1 MTTIM
6 NDSRIVSIPQIREFI
21 KVAKGI
27 TFRGSTKKEKY
38 KWMEEVLNKFRY
50 FSLKKKDKT
59 IVKSYIIKMTGYSD
73 SQVTRLIAKKK
84 RVGKIMA
91 CLTKRS
97 KFSRVYTTEDV
108 ALLIETDNAHSKLS
122 GPATRRVFQR
132 ECEMFGRKE
141 YEKLRNISVSHIYN
155 LRDTRQYKSNTLFF
169 EKTKPSVT
177 PIGERRKP
185 EPKGRPGFIR
195 VDTVHQGDRD
205 KEKGVYHI
213 NLVDEATQWE
223 LVFAVEKISEKYL
236 ETVLEKAL
244 LAFPFGIINFHSD
257 NGSEFINGVVAKLLN
272 KLLIVQTKSR
282 ARRCNDNAL
291 VESKNGSIVRKHMGR
306 NFISQK
312 NAPLVNEFY
321 ETHLNIYLNFHRPCG
336 FASLEKDKLGKIRKV
351 YKLKDYATPYEKLRS
366 LSDAK
371 KYLKNKITFKALDA
385 LAKKESDTEFA
396 AKMQKAKVELF
407 NKFYLEKLQFPTIYS
422 YAVSGS

>member
-1 MTTIM
+1 M

-27 TFRGSTKKEKY
+27 TFRGSTRKEKY
-38 KWMEEVLNKFRY
+38 RWTEDVLNKFRY
-50 FSLKKKDKT
+50 FSLKKRDKT
-59 IVKSYIIKMTGYSD
+59 IVKSYIMKMTGYSD
-73 SQVTRLIAKKK
+73 PQVTRLIAKKK
-84 RVGKIMA
+84 KIGKIMA
-91 CLTKRS
+91 CLTKRN
-97 KFSRVYTTEDV
+97 KFFRIYTTDDV
-108 ALLIETDNAHSKLS
+108 ALLIETDNAHSRLS
-122 GPATRRVFQR
+122 GPATRHVFQR
-132 ECEMFGRKE
+132 EYEMFGRKE
-141 YEKLRNISVSHIYN
+141 YKKLKNISVSHIYN

-244 LAFPFGIINFHSD
+244 LAFPFEIINFHSD
-257 NGSEFINGVVAKLLN
+257 NGSEFINKIVAKLLN

-291 VESKNGSIVRKHMGR
+291 VEGKNGSVVRKHMGR
-306 NFISQK
+306 SFISQK
-312 NAPLVNEFY
+312 HAPLVNEFY
-321 ETHLNIYLNFHRPCG
+321 ETYLNFYLNFHRPCG
-336 FASLEKDKLGKIRKV
+336 FASLKKDKTGKIRKV
-351 YKLKDYATPYEKLRS
+351 YKLEDYATPYEKLRS
-366 LSDAK
+366 LPDVK
-371 KYLKNKITFKALDA
+371 KYLKDKVAFKELDT

-396 AKMQKAKVELF
+396 AIMQKAKVELF
-407 NKFYLEKLQFPTIYS
+407 NKFYLEKLQLPTIYS
-422 YAVSGS
+422 YAVSGSSLD